1 MRSIWKGAIT
11 FGLIYVPVKIYAAT
25 EKKDVKFNFLHK
37 KCHTA
42 IQYKRYCPYCNTE
55 VEMGDI
61 VRGYEY
67 EKGRYITFTGDELD
81 LLSGEK
87 NRNVEI
93 LDFVQMQQIDP
104 VYFDK
109 SYYFA
114 PGEGGKK
121 VYELLRRA
129 MEETK
134 RAAIARV
141 TLRNRE
147 SMAVIRPGPGVL
159 IMETMFYADEVRPVD
174 KIEEI
179 GSNVA
184 LHENEVK
191 MAVSLV
197 ENLSTDFNPAK
208 YTSDYREK
216 LHEMLRSKISG
227 RQVVEKPA
235 TARAENIVDLMT
247 ALKESIEMAKEQR
260 GKTRGKTRTGAGKQ
274 KVAEE
279 IK

>member
-1 MRSIWKGAIT
+1 
-11 FGLIYVPVKIYAAT
+11 
-25 EKKDVKFNFLHK
+25 
-37 KCHTA
+37 
-42 IQYKRYCPYCNTE
+42 
-55 VEMGDI
+55 

-67 EKGRYITFTGDELD
+67 EKGRYITMMEDELD
-81 LLSGEK
+81 LLPGEK
-87 NRNVEI
+87 NRSVDI
-93 LDFVQMQQIDP
+93 LDFVDMHQIDP
-104 VYFDK
+104 VYFDR

-147 SMAVIRPGPGVL
+147 SMAIIRPGPGVL
-159 IMETMFYADEVRPVD
+159 IMETMFYADEVRSVD

-179 GSNVA
+179 GGDVA

-191 MAVSLV
+191 MAVSLI

-208 YTSDYREK
+208 YTNAYREK
-216 LHEMLRSKISG
+216 LHEVIQAKISG
-227 RQVVEKPA
+227 REVVEKPVA
-235 TARAENIVDLMT
+235 AQAENVVDLMT
-247 ALKESIEMAKEQR
+247 ALKASIELAKEQR
-260 GKTRGKTRTGAGKQ
+260 GKKRKPGRAGAGKQ
-274 KVAEE
+274 KTAGENS
-279 IK
+279 